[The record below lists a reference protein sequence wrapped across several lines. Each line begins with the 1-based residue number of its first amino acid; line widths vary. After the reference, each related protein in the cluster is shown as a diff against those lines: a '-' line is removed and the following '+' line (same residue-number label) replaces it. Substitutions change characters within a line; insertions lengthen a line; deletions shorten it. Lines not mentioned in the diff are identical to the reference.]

1 MFIVH
6 KKCIPHWSIKNTSY
20 FAASDDKCSA
30 ADDVSAA
37 HNTRPNNHA
46 MSRIITIGTGTTVQ
60 SKNHSLKKNTG
71 GTTEKGPVHLQ
82 KVITK
87 LQLDYFMSLMSLGS
101 TPFRVAMRRKF
112 FLAISLSLFHSSR
125 AFSARLLS

>member
-1 MFIVH
+1 MFIVQ

-46 MSRIITIGTGTTVQ
+46 MSPIITIGTGTTVQ
-60 SKNHSLKKNTG
+60 SKFGKSFLEEEYRRYHRKGSGTFAEGDYKVTIGLFYELNEFGVDSLQGRNVP
-71 GTTEKGPVHLQ
+71 EVLFS
-82 KVITK
+82 
-87 LQLDYFMSLMSLGS
+87 YF
-101 TPFRVAMRRKF
+101 T
-112 FLAISLSLFHSSR
+112 
-125 AFSARLLS
+125 